1 MNAAQTWLCL
11 VLWVGFTVWFLSRN
25 IWPGGRINIL
35 LDLRVCIASLTQ
47 QWNWTFIYHL
57 PYCACVSFTPLS
69 FHLVYKCL
77 PFSTC
82 LFIFLPLHFSS
93 TLQLVS
99 PPFCLC
105 ISSFFPSF
113 FFCSPALSNSFL
125 PFAVLED
132 EWRWHDVIFKFQEI
146 CAFIS
151 SGFIVF
157 FGCRRTLNVHQRQDT
172 RLIHNEVGWFAF
184 LQGKKK
190 NAPVLCVFCGSLM
203 NYWSFF
209 YLVSAQLFFRIQK
222 CCFLSEHSWIVSFFV
237 FLFLF
242 LYIPYTL
249 SRPPPNSPLAQ
260 CSVSLRPLHPP
271 VLPPLPLYSLFSLS
285 RCHII
290 PFTMVLPSPCL
301 FFLSLAVV
309 SF

>member
-11 VLWVGFTVWFLSRN
+11 VLWVSFTVWFLSRN

-82 LFIFLPLHFSS
+82 
-93 TLQLVS
+93 
-99 PPFCLC
+99 PFY
-105 ISSFFPSF
+105 FPSPSLLIHPPASLTSLLF
-113 FFCSPALSNSFL
+113 VHFFLFSFLFFCSPALSNSFL

-222 CCFLSEHSWIVSFFV
+222 CCFLSEHSWI
-237 FLFLF
+237 
-242 LYIPYTL
+242 
-249 SRPPPNSPLAQ
+249 
-260 CSVSLRPLHPP
+260 
-271 VLPPLPLYSLFSLS
+271 
-285 RCHII
+285 
-290 PFTMVLPSPCL
+290 L
-301 FFLSLAVV
+301 FFFCFPLSFPSYSIHTVPSSPQL
-309 SF
+309 SFGPV